1 MNTEKIKELKAREK
15 VIIDELEF
23 SPLRSLENELYEI
36 QDTIKKLEQADEPLI
51 YNQYDAFLMND
62 LRYHHLVAAYFDRIG
77 HGRTVA
83 DGA

>member
-36 QDTIKKLEQADEPLI
+36 RDTIKKLEQADETLI
-51 YNQYDAFLMND
+51 YNQYDAFDNKWTKSIIK
-62 LRYHHLVAAYFDRIG
+62 YE
-77 HGRTVA
+77 
-83 DGA
+83 